1 MTDWIRKRYKR
12 IDLEFLKRAIYVIF
26 AVIVLILTLMICLNS
41 PVQRHFNNLRKN
53 DVWFGDKWYYTE
65 DGEHAAAGSFVT
77 AKSQHYLKVFANNGR
92 ISITKTLDFK
102 PSQEEYLCFRARA
115 LTVRVYV
122 NGNIWYKNEFPEEYR
137 QHGRRMYMLHQAP
150 AYGMQEGD
158 QITIELETAS
168 GEEYDTIQYP
178 SLGDRYALTKYI
190 LEKSQ
195 NSIAICFG
203 ISFLILLNVLTI
215 RSTLM
220 ADKAQNKK
228 SLLLLICFLVFAM
241 VYISTDS
248 GYMEIFTERM
258 SILSWYNNLSM
269 ILLPIP
275 LMLFIKNT
283 FFPGH
288 IRYEVLAL
296 AHLLL
301 NTISIGAYVFCAISI
316 SDFYLLVHIMIGIDI
331 LVCIISFFQEKMGP
345 PMEVLIGFG
354 TLIITVLASIAS
366 YWEDIVYPC
375 SILFGYGLLI
385 FAACMLFWIVR
396 SRHELDSMRE
406 EVDHVFMQRET
417 KAAQE
422 ASEHKSRFLS
432 HMSHEIRTPLNAIL
446 GMNELIMHDTDNN
459 DIKRY
464 SAAIQSAGMTLLALL
479 NDVLDY
485 SKIETG
491 KMDIIESHY
500 SLSSLL
506 NDVVLMIQGKAS
518 DKGLELRL
526 DIDATLPDLLRGDEI
541 RIKQILTNLMSN
553 AVKYTKEGWLQ
564 LTVGQQR
571 VSRYLDDNMVMLDI
585 KVSDSG
591 MGIKEEEMHE
601 LFTEFERLDR
611 QKNKGIEGSG
621 LGLSITSHL
630 VSLMKGSINVES
642 QYGRGSTFIV
652 QIPQTVISEAPI
664 GDYKKRFEV
673 LSNADCQETPEIL
686 TFPGKTVFVVD
697 DNELN
702 LEVISSILE
711 MFEVH
716 VERADSGQAAIERL
730 DKEVYDL
737 ILTDD
742 MMPHMNGTEM
752 MQYLHKNVES
762 ASNKTPIV
770 VLTANAVAGAREE
783 YINKGFDDY
792 MSKPIDADVLQK
804 ILMKYLK

>member
-1 MTDWIRKRYKR
+1 M
-12 IDLEFLKRAIYVIF
+12 
-26 AVIVLILTLMICLNS
+26 
-41 PVQRHFNNLRKN
+41 
-53 DVWFGDKWYYTE
+53 
-65 DGEHAAAGSFVT
+65 
-77 AKSQHYLKVFANNGR
+77 
-92 ISITKTLDFK
+92 
-102 PSQEEYLCFRARA
+102 
-115 LTVRVYV
+115 
-122 NGNIWYKNEFPEEYR
+122 
-137 QHGRRMYMLHQAP
+137 
-150 AYGMQEGD
+150 
-158 QITIELETAS
+158 
-168 GEEYDTIQYP
+168 
-178 SLGDRYALTKYI
+178 
-190 LEKSQ
+190 
-195 NSIAICFG
+195 
-203 ISFLILLNVLTI
+203 
-215 RSTLM
+215 
-220 ADKAQNKK
+220 
-228 SLLLLICFLVFAM
+228 
-241 VYISTDS
+241 
-248 GYMEIFTERM
+248 
-258 SILSWYNNLSM
+258 
-269 ILLPIP
+269 
-275 LMLFIKNT
+275 
-283 FFPGH
+283 
-288 IRYEVLAL
+288 
-296 AHLLL
+296 
-301 NTISIGAYVFCAISI
+301 
-316 SDFYLLVHIMIGIDI
+316 
-331 LVCIISFFQEKMGP
+331 
-345 PMEVLIGFG
+345 
-354 TLIITVLASIAS
+354 
-366 YWEDIVYPC
+366 YPC